1 MHTPAGKAALSA
13 NCFFRDCATDGIRS
27 RTPTHDFGLTP
38 GSAGDI
44 IQPVES
50 AKKRRIGEAMA
61 GNSASKI
68 RSVSWLTP
76 LLLSAGLSACT
87 AMVERPDGSGNG
99 NGNGSTANGSTLGG
113 VGSTPGGDG
122 TTTTDSATCD
132 SLAPIPR

>member
-68 RSVSWLTP
+68 RSVSWHT
-76 LLLSAGLSACT
+76 LLLLPAGLSACT
-87 AMVERPDGSGNG
+87 AMISRTDGSG

-113 VGSTPGGDG
+113 VGSTTTGGDG
-122 TTTTDSATCD
+122 TTTTDSATCE
-132 SLAPIPR
+132 